1 MTRNGDSVPADAGTM
16 ERMLSNTRDSLSE
29 LRGLARGS
37 NNGRAAAAS
46 LEPHAATRLVQ
57 QVQGLLDMVEPTA
70 HGEDRDGVG
79 PQQPSVTRR

>member
-1 MTRNGDSVPADAGTM
+1 
-16 ERMLSNTRDSLSE
+16 

-37 NNGRAAAAS
+37 KNGRAAAAN

-70 HGEDRDGVG
+70 RGEDRDGAE
-79 PQQPSVTRR
+79 PPQPSVTRR